1 MNRFKVNETNNK
13 DECTEIYDYIKN
25 KPILK
30 ITITLYKGPEF
41 VKSETTNHTFEIY
54 EEIKVNVKKNEGIK
68 ILLKEI
74 TTKIDLLFPN
84 ENI

>member
-1 MNRFKVNETNNK
+1 MNSIKNNNTKV
-13 DECTEIYDYIKN
+13 DECIDVVEYIKN
-25 KPILK
+25 KPILN
-30 ITITLYKGPEF
+30 INITLYKGPKL

-54 EEIKVNVKKNEGIK
+54 EEIKVKKNDCIK

>member
-1 MNRFKVNETNNK
+1 MNSIKNNNTK
-13 DECTEIYDYIKN
+13 IDECINIAEYLKN
-25 KPILK
+25 KPILS
-30 ITITLYKGPEF
+30 INITLYKGPKL
-41 VKSETTNHTFEIY
+41 VKSETTSHTFEIY
-54 EEIKVNVKKNEGIK
+54 EEIKINVKKNEGIK

>member
-1 MNRFKVNETNNK
+1 MNSIKNNNTKV
-13 DECTEIYDYIKN
+13 DECIDVVEYIKN
-25 KPILK
+25 KPILN
-30 ITITLYKGPEF
+30 INITLYKGPKL
-41 VKSETTNHTFEIY
+41 VKSKTTNHTFEIY
-54 EEIKVNVKKNEGIK
+54 EEIKAKKNDCIK